1 MYNDFAEIEEEI
13 INTLP
18 QDDRDEDGQWY
29 EHYDDDEKDDY
40 IYIYIYIYIF
50 VFIIYTYIYIYI
62 YIYKDLTHG
71 KVSIYKMLSTLMV
84 GNQIIRH
91 NTMKREDNNNEW
103 VDKLEI
109 TTIV

>member
-1 MYNDFAEIEEEI
+1 
-13 INTLP
+13 
-18 QDDRDEDGQWY
+18 
-29 EHYDDDEKDDY
+29 
-40 IYIYIYIYIF
+40 
-50 VFIIYTYIYIYI
+50 
-62 YIYKDLTHG
+62 
-71 KVSIYKMLSTLMV
+71 MV